1 MDSATP
7 SFKFPHPTPF
17 NGKRDGFSVLG
28 FLKRMTFFFD
38 GAGIAESRKVG
49 VTLAFAGDEVIGWWA
64 LLNKP
69 SDTSFPDFS
78 ELLAAEFSP
87 AKFKEH
93 ILALTMQMK
102 MTLPLNISNV
112 MAYITKAREYHLLL
126 QSYYADNT
134 VLNDTIRTAFL
145 SGAPTQLRQMLEVAI
160 VNAGN
165 DTIDLP
171 RLFKAAE
178 EFGRIFH
185 TGDPSLVAKALAASG
200 SSAGI
205 TDPNAMEVDNIHIQL
220 NNIHKQLGTFTA
232 PYRAAPPTKHDS
244 NHDRRTHIHDALVVL
259 SDRNQNQTKKPVASP
274 APVALSAPLPR
285 SSDTDEPDPL
295 AVPPAPSVPLSK
307 SQLKKLKR
315 RAIRLHEFTVQKAES
330 QLLTFIGSVNGH
342 AARILIDGGAEGNII
357 SSSFQKRHQLLGTE
371 CLPIPILLPNG
382 SSSLTSPTVPI
393 TLNRS
398 DYSDSLNPIL
408 YPLNKYDLILGKPWL
423 TKVNPCI
430 NWRTNDLHF
439 THNGIDVKWSCRGFK
454 ADHIQSRTKGLLL
467 THMHFHSMATL
478 PGSEVFLAL
487 IRNTPEPSEETDQP
501 RTIPDMT
508 PEVRSIVMEEFADV
522 FPEKLPDGLPPD
534 RGDAMKIE
542 TDPTADPPFRPV
554 IRLSIAE
561 LDELRKQLDQL
572 LAAGFIKPSTSP
584 YGAPVLFVRKKD
596 GTLRMCVDYRG
607 LNKITRKNRHPL
619 PRIDELLDRFRGA
632 RYYSKLDLLSGYH
645 QQRIFEPHTHKTAFR
660 CRYGHFEFNVVP
672 FGLTNAPASFS
683 NMMLR
688 VLDPVLDKWVV
699 VYLDDL
705 LIYSK
710 TKKEHLQHL
719 RSVLALLRKN
729 GLYAKLSKCSFM
741 QDETEFLGHTITK
754 DGIKTSA
761 GLSKAIIRIGL
772 CRDCPPSLFPPRQQH
787 SLQMDR
793 RTTIC
798 IPSAQTRHLL
808 RPRPPHLRPRSLT
821 FVETDASGFAIGA
834 VLLQTDREGNTHPIA
849 FTSRKMQ
856 SAERNYPVH
865 EQELL
870 AVIHAL
876 RTWRYYLDGT
886 KFSVHTDHATLR
898 HFPTQPKLTRR
909 QARWMELLQEY
920 DFDFK
925 YKRGV
930 DNIVPDALSRR
941 PDYREPDPVELYNLS
956 VSLSPDVRDQL
967 VQDYNDDP
975 RLGPIYKDCLDGK
988 VANGYSFQNN
998 LLYFTRRGATT
1009 LAIPRNSPI
1018 RLTLLHDAHDSAT
1031 AGHFGFQKT
1040 YDNLRRFVYWPH
1052 IAKDTQQYV
1061 ATCEKCQRNKDSQDR
1076 PAGLLQPL
1084 PIPSQRW
1091 EYYLCHAVD
1100 VAHQFF
1106 DNIFKLHGKPTSIIS
1121 DRDTRFTSRFWQELH
1136 RLMDVKLALSTAY
1149 HPQTDGQT
1157 EVMNKTLKTM
1167 LRAFIDNKQSNWDQL
1182 LPSLEFAYNNAVNA
1196 STGYSPFFLNSGQ
1209 HPRLPTA
1216 LLGKPNSSVP
1226 TVDTFLTEQA
1236 TTLALA
1242 QDALQRAQDHQEQQA
1257 DKRRRDHKYK
1267 VGDKVLLRA
1276 TNITIPADS
1285 IRPADKLRPQFLGPF
1300 TLLEQHSPVTFRV
1313 ELPPFYKI
1321 HDVFHVDTFR
1331 PYLPSP
1337 ESLGIR
1343 APAPVDPTVIDG
1355 EEEYEV
1361 DEILKYRFYR
1371 RQHQFLVSFKAYGR
1385 EADEWLP
1392 VSNLDNCMDL
1402 VTTFK
1407 EQHGIIF

>member
-1 MDSATP
+1 
-7 SFKFPHPTPF
+7 
-17 NGKRDGFSVLG
+17 
-28 FLKRMTFFFD
+28 
-38 GAGIAESRKVG
+38 
-49 VTLAFAGDEVIGWWA
+49 
-64 LLNKP
+64 
-69 SDTSFPDFS
+69 
-78 ELLAAEFSP
+78 
-87 AKFKEH
+87 
-93 ILALTMQMK
+93 
-102 MTLPLNISNV
+102 
-112 MAYITKAREYHLLL
+112 
-126 QSYYADNT
+126 
-134 VLNDTIRTAFL
+134 
-145 SGAPTQLRQMLEVAI
+145 
-160 VNAGN
+160 
-165 DTIDLP
+165 
-171 RLFKAAE
+171 
-178 EFGRIFH
+178 
-185 TGDPSLVAKALAASG
+185 
-200 SSAGI
+200 
-205 TDPNAMEVDNIHIQL
+205 
-220 NNIHKQLGTFTA
+220 
-232 PYRAAPPTKHDS
+232 
-244 NHDRRTHIHDALVVL
+244 
-259 SDRNQNQTKKPVASP
+259 
-274 APVALSAPLPR
+274 
-285 SSDTDEPDPL
+285 
-295 AVPPAPSVPLSK
+295 
-307 SQLKKLKR
+307 
-315 RAIRLHEFTVQKAES
+315 
-330 QLLTFIGSVNGH
+330 
-342 AARILIDGGAEGNII
+342 
-357 SSSFQKRHQLLGTE
+357 
-371 CLPIPILLPNG
+371 LPIPILLPNG
-382 SSSLTSPTVPI
+382 SSSITSHTVPI
-393 TLNRS
+393 TLDRG

-423 TKVNPCI
+423 TKVNPHI
-430 NWRTNDLHF
+430 NWRTNNLHF
-439 THNGIDVKWSCRGFK
+439 THNGVDVIWNCRGFR
-454 ADHIQSRTKGLLL
+454 ADNIQSRSNGLLL

-487 IRNTPEPSEETDQP
+487 IQNTPEASEENDKP

-561 LDELRKQLDQL
+561 LDELRKQLDDL
-572 LAAGFIKPSTSP
+572 LSKGFIKPSTSP

-710 TKKEHLQHL
+710 TKSEHLQHL

-761 GLSKAIIRIGL
+761 GLSKAIQDWPTPKSTKDVQQFLGLAQFYQQYVSGFAGIALPLSSLLANNTPFTWTHEQQSAFLHLKQAICSAPVLRIFDPDL
-772 CRDCPPSLFPPRQQH
+772 V
-787 SLQMDR
+787 
-793 RTTIC
+793 
-798 IPSAQTRHLL
+798 
-808 RPRPPHLRPRSLT
+808 T
-821 FVETDASGFAIGA
+821 FVDTDASGFAIGA
-834 VLLQTDREGNTHPIA
+834 VLLQNDQQGNAHPIA
-849 FTSRKMQ
+849 FTSRKLQ
-856 SAERNYPVH
+856 SAERNYPTH

-886 KFSVHTDHATLR
+886 KFTVNTDHATLR

-941 PDYREPDPVELYNLS
+941 PDYRDLDPVELHNLS

-967 VQDYNDDP
+967 VQDYNNDP

-988 VANGYSFQNN
+988 IANGYLFQNN

-1009 LAIPRNSPI
+1009 LAIPRRSSI
-1018 RLTLLHDAHDSAT
+1018 RLTLLHDAHDSTT

-1061 ATCEKCQRNKDSQDR
+1061 ATCEKCQRNKGSQER

-1091 EYYLCHAVD
+1091 EVVTMDFIGPLPPTARKFDAITVFVDKLTKLAHFVPSTTSATAVD

-1106 DNIFKLHGKPTSIIS
+1106 DNIFKLHGLPTSIIS

-1136 RLMDVKLALSTAY
+1136 KLLDVKLALSTAY

-1209 HPRLPTA
+1209 HPRLPIA
-1216 LLGKPNSSVP
+1216 LLDTLTSSVP
-1226 TVDTFLTEQA
+1226 AVDHFLTEQA
-1236 TTLALA
+1236 TTLTLA
-1242 QDALQRAQDHQEQQA
+1242 QDALQRAQDHQEEQA
-1257 DKRRRDHKYK
+1257 NKRRRDHKYK
-1267 VGDKVLLRA
+1267 VGDKILLRA

-1285 IRPADKLRPQFLGPF
+1285 VRPADKLRPQFLGPF

-1337 ESLGIR
+1337 ESLGTR
-1343 APAPVDPTVIDG
+1343 VAAPPDTSLIDG

-1371 RQHQFLVSFKAYGR
+1371 RQHQFLVSFKGYGR

-1392 VSNLDNCMDL
+1392 VSNLDNCMDM
-1402 VTTFK
+1402 VTAFK
-1407 EQHGIIF
+1407 QQHGIIF

>member
-1 MDSATP
+1 
-7 SFKFPHPTPF
+7 
-17 NGKRDGFSVLG
+17 
-28 FLKRMTFFFD
+28 
-38 GAGIAESRKVG
+38 
-49 VTLAFAGDEVIGWWA
+49 
-64 LLNKP
+64 
-69 SDTSFPDFS
+69 
-78 ELLAAEFSP
+78 
-87 AKFKEH
+87 
-93 ILALTMQMK
+93 
-102 MTLPLNISNV
+102 
-112 MAYITKAREYHLLL
+112 
-126 QSYYADNT
+126 
-134 VLNDTIRTAFL
+134 
-145 SGAPTQLRQMLEVAI
+145 
-160 VNAGN
+160 
-165 DTIDLP
+165 
-171 RLFKAAE
+171 
-178 EFGRIFH
+178 
-185 TGDPSLVAKALAASG
+185 
-200 SSAGI
+200 
-205 TDPNAMEVDNIHIQL
+205 
-220 NNIHKQLGTFTA
+220 
-232 PYRAAPPTKHDS
+232 
-244 NHDRRTHIHDALVVL
+244 
-259 SDRNQNQTKKPVASP
+259 
-274 APVALSAPLPR
+274 
-285 SSDTDEPDPL
+285 
-295 AVPPAPSVPLSK
+295 
-307 SQLKKLKR
+307 
-315 RAIRLHEFTVQKAES
+315 
-330 QLLTFIGSVNGH
+330 
-342 AARILIDGGAEGNII
+342 
-357 SSSFQKRHQLLGTE
+357 
-371 CLPIPILLPNG
+371 
-382 SSSLTSPTVPI
+382 
-393 TLNRS
+393 
-398 DYSDSLNPIL
+398 
-408 YPLNKYDLILGKPWL
+408 
-423 TKVNPCI
+423 
-430 NWRTNDLHF
+430 
-439 THNGIDVKWSCRGFK
+439 
-454 ADHIQSRTKGLLL
+454 
-467 THMHFHSMATL
+467 
-478 PGSEVFLAL
+478 
-487 IRNTPEPSEETDQP
+487 
-501 RTIPDMT
+501 
-508 PEVRSIVMEEFADV
+508 
-522 FPEKLPDGLPPD
+522 
-534 RGDAMKIE
+534 
-542 TDPTADPPFRPV
+542 
-554 IRLSIAE
+554 
-561 LDELRKQLDQL
+561 
-572 LAAGFIKPSTSP
+572 
-584 YGAPVLFVRKKD
+584 
-596 GTLRMCVDYRG
+596 MCVDYRG

-761 GLSKAIIRIGL
+761 GLSKAISDWPTPKSTKDVQQFLGLAQFYQQYVSGFAGIALPLSSLLANNTPFKWTDEQQSAFLQLKRAICSAPVLRIFDPDL
-772 CRDCPPSLFPPRQQH
+772 
-787 SLQMDR
+787 
-793 RTTIC
+793 
-798 IPSAQTRHLL
+798 
-808 RPRPPHLRPRSLT
+808 LT
-821 FVETDASGFAIGA
+821 FVETDASGLAIGA

-1009 LAIPRNSPI
+1009 LAIPRHSPI

-1061 ATCEKCQRNKDSQDR
+1061 ATCERCQRNKDSQDR

-1084 PIPSQRW
+1084 PISSQRW
-1091 EYYLCHAVD
+1091 EVVTMDFIGPLPPTARNFDAITVFVDKLTRQAHFVPSTTSATAVD

-1106 DNIFKLHGKPTSIIS
+1106 DNIFKLHGTPTSIVS

-1257 DKRRRDHKYK
+1257 NKRRRDHKYK

-1371 RQHQFLVSFKAYGR
+1371 RQHQFLVSFKGYGR
-1385 EADEWLP
+1385 EADECLP

>member
-1 MDSATP
+1 
-7 SFKFPHPTPF
+7 
-17 NGKRDGFSVLG
+17 
-28 FLKRMTFFFD
+28 
-38 GAGIAESRKVG
+38 
-49 VTLAFAGDEVIGWWA
+49 
-64 LLNKP
+64 
-69 SDTSFPDFS
+69 
-78 ELLAAEFSP
+78 
-87 AKFKEH
+87 
-93 ILALTMQMK
+93 
-102 MTLPLNISNV
+102 
-112 MAYITKAREYHLLL
+112 
-126 QSYYADNT
+126 
-134 VLNDTIRTAFL
+134 
-145 SGAPTQLRQMLEVAI
+145 
-160 VNAGN
+160 
-165 DTIDLP
+165 
-171 RLFKAAE
+171 
-178 EFGRIFH
+178 
-185 TGDPSLVAKALAASG
+185 
-200 SSAGI
+200 
-205 TDPNAMEVDNIHIQL
+205 
-220 NNIHKQLGTFTA
+220 
-232 PYRAAPPTKHDS
+232 
-244 NHDRRTHIHDALVVL
+244 
-259 SDRNQNQTKKPVASP
+259 
-274 APVALSAPLPR
+274 
-285 SSDTDEPDPL
+285 
-295 AVPPAPSVPLSK
+295 
-307 SQLKKLKR
+307 
-315 RAIRLHEFTVQKAES
+315 
-330 QLLTFIGSVNGH
+330 
-342 AARILIDGGAEGNII
+342 
-357 SSSFQKRHQLLGTE
+357 
-371 CLPIPILLPNG
+371 
-382 SSSLTSPTVPI
+382 
-393 TLNRS
+393 
-398 DYSDSLNPIL
+398 
-408 YPLNKYDLILGKPWL
+408 
-423 TKVNPCI
+423 
-430 NWRTNDLHF
+430 
-439 THNGIDVKWSCRGFK
+439 
-454 ADHIQSRTKGLLL
+454 
-467 THMHFHSMATL
+467 MHFHSMATL

-1009 LAIPRNSPI
+1009 LAIPRHSPI

-1091 EYYLCHAVD
+1091 EVVTMDFIGPLPPTARNFDAITVFVDKLTKQAHFVPSTTSATAVD

-1106 DNIFKLHGKPTSIIS
+1106 DNIFKLHGTPTSIIS

-1216 LLGKPNSSVP
+1216 LLGKPSSSVP

-1257 DKRRRDHKYK
+1257 NKRRRDHKYK

-1371 RQHQFLVSFKAYGR
+1371 RQHQFLVSFKGYGR

>member
-1 MDSATP
+1 
-7 SFKFPHPTPF
+7 
-17 NGKRDGFSVLG
+17 
-28 FLKRMTFFFD
+28 
-38 GAGIAESRKVG
+38 
-49 VTLAFAGDEVIGWWA
+49 
-64 LLNKP
+64 
-69 SDTSFPDFS
+69 
-78 ELLAAEFSP
+78 
-87 AKFKEH
+87 
-93 ILALTMQMK
+93 
-102 MTLPLNISNV
+102 
-112 MAYITKAREYHLLL
+112 
-126 QSYYADNT
+126 
-134 VLNDTIRTAFL
+134 
-145 SGAPTQLRQMLEVAI
+145 
-160 VNAGN
+160 
-165 DTIDLP
+165 
-171 RLFKAAE
+171 
-178 EFGRIFH
+178 
-185 TGDPSLVAKALAASG
+185 
-200 SSAGI
+200 
-205 TDPNAMEVDNIHIQL
+205 
-220 NNIHKQLGTFTA
+220 
-232 PYRAAPPTKHDS
+232 
-244 NHDRRTHIHDALVVL
+244 
-259 SDRNQNQTKKPVASP
+259 
-274 APVALSAPLPR
+274 
-285 SSDTDEPDPL
+285 
-295 AVPPAPSVPLSK
+295 
-307 SQLKKLKR
+307 
-315 RAIRLHEFTVQKAES
+315 
-330 QLLTFIGSVNGH
+330 
-342 AARILIDGGAEGNII
+342 
-357 SSSFQKRHQLLGTE
+357 
-371 CLPIPILLPNG
+371 
-382 SSSLTSPTVPI
+382 
-393 TLNRS
+393 
-398 DYSDSLNPIL
+398 
-408 YPLNKYDLILGKPWL
+408 
-423 TKVNPCI
+423 
-430 NWRTNDLHF
+430 
-439 THNGIDVKWSCRGFK
+439 
-454 ADHIQSRTKGLLL
+454 
-467 THMHFHSMATL
+467 
-478 PGSEVFLAL
+478 
-487 IRNTPEPSEETDQP
+487 
-501 RTIPDMT
+501 
-508 PEVRSIVMEEFADV
+508 MEEFADV

-761 GLSKAIIRIGL
+761 GLSKAISDWPTPKSTKDVQQFLGL
-772 CRDCPPSLFPPRQQH
+772 AQFYQQY
-787 SLQMDR
+787 
-793 RTTIC
+793 
-798 IPSAQTRHLL
+798 
-808 RPRPPHLRPRSLT
+808 
-821 FVETDASGFAIGA
+821 VSGFAGIA
-834 VLLQTDREGNTHPIA
+834 LPLSSLLANNTPFKWTDEQ
-849 FTSRKMQ
+849 Q
-856 SAERNYPVH
+856 SAFLQLKRAICSAPVLRIFDPDLSPLSKQMHPVSPSVQCCCRLTGKGIPIPSHSLPGKCSQLSGTTLSMSRNCW
-865 EQELL
+865 LSSMRS
-870 AVIHAL
+870 AL
-876 RTWRYYLDGT
+876 G
-886 KFSVHTDHATLR
+886 ATTSMEPSSASTPTTPPSATS
-898 HFPTQPKLTRR
+898 PTQPKLTRR

-1009 LAIPRNSPI
+1009 LAIPRHSPI

-1091 EYYLCHAVD
+1091 EVVTMDFIGPLPPTARNFDAITVFVDKLTKQAHFVPSTTSATAVD

-1106 DNIFKLHGKPTSIIS
+1106 DNIFKLHGTPTSIIS

-1216 LLGKPNSSVP
+1216 LLGKPSSSVP

-1257 DKRRRDHKYK
+1257 NKRRRDHKYK

-1371 RQHQFLVSFKAYGR
+1371 RQHQFLVSFKGYGR

>member
-1 MDSATP
+1 LPNRVSNYD
-7 SFKFPHPTPF
+7 KPT
-17 NGKRDGFSVLG
+17 
-28 FLKRMTFFFD
+28 
-38 GAGIAESRKVG
+38 
-49 VTLAFAGDEVIGWWA
+49 
-64 LLNKP
+64 
-69 SDTSFPDFS
+69 
-78 ELLAAEFSP
+78 
-87 AKFKEH
+87 
-93 ILALTMQMK
+93 
-102 MTLPLNISNV
+102 
-112 MAYITKAREYHLLL
+112 
-126 QSYYADNT
+126 
-134 VLNDTIRTAFL
+134 
-145 SGAPTQLRQMLEVAI
+145 
-160 VNAGN
+160 
-165 DTIDLP
+165 
-171 RLFKAAE
+171 
-178 EFGRIFH
+178 H
-185 TGDPSLVAKALAASG
+185 T
-200 SSAGI
+200 
-205 TDPNAMEVDNIHIQL
+205 
-220 NNIHKQLGTFTA
+220 
-232 PYRAAPPTKHDS
+232 
-244 NHDRRTHIHDALVVL
+244 HDALVDP
-259 SDRNQNQTKKPVASP
+259 SDRNQNQNPVASP
-274 APVALSAPLPR
+274 APVAPSALLPR
-285 SSDTDEPDPL
+285 SFDTDEPDPL
-295 AVPPAPSVPLSK
+295 AVPPAPSVALSK

-315 RAIRLHEFTVQKAES
+315 REIRLHEFTVQKAEH
-330 QLLTFIGSVNGH
+330 QLLTFIGSINGH
-342 AARILIDGGAEGNII
+342 PAKVLIDGGAEGNII
-357 SSSFQKRHQLLGTE
+357 SSSFQKRHQLERTQ

-382 SSSLTSPTVPI
+382 SSSLTSHTVPI
-393 TLNRS
+393 TLNRG

-423 TKVNPCI
+423 TKVNPRI
-430 NWRTNDLHF
+430 NWRTNALHF
-439 THNGIDVKWSCRGFK
+439 THNGIDVIWNCRGFK
-454 ADHIQSRTKGLLL
+454 ADHIESRSKGILL
-467 THMHFHSMATL
+467 THMHFHAMATL
-478 PGSEVFLAL
+478 PGSDLFIAL
-487 IRNTPEPSEETDQP
+487 IRNTPEASDETDTKP
-501 RTIPDMT
+501 KVPDMT

-632 RYYSKLDLLSGYH
+632 RYFSKLDLLSGYH

-710 TKKEHLQHL
+710 TKAEHLQHL

-741 QDETEFLGHTITK
+741 QDETEFLGHTVTK

-761 GLSKAIIRIGL
+761 GLTQAIRDWPTPKSTKDVQQFLGLAQFYQQYVSGFAEIALPLSSLLANNTPFTWTHNQHTAFLQLKRAISSAPVLRIFDPDL
-772 CRDCPPSLFPPRQQH
+772 A
-787 SLQMDR
+787 
-793 RTTIC
+793 TI
-798 IPSAQTRHLL
+798 
-808 RPRPPHLRPRSLT
+808 
-821 FVETDASGFAIGA
+821 VETDASAYAIGA
-834 VLLQTDREGNTHPIA
+834 VLMQMDRQGNNHPVA
-849 FTSRKMQ
+849 FTSRKLQ
-856 SAERNYPVH
+856 SAERNYPTH

-886 KFSVHTDHATLR
+886 KFTVNTDHATLR

-920 DFDFK
+920 VFDFK

-941 PDYREPDPVELYNLS
+941 PDYRDPDPVELHNLS
-956 VSLSPDVRDQL
+956 LSLFPDVLDRL
-967 VQDYNDDP
+967 VQDYNNDP
-975 RLGPIYKDCLDGK
+975 RLGPIYKDCLEGK
-988 VANGYSFQNN
+988 VANGYKFENN
-998 LLYFTRRGATT
+998 LLYFTRRSTTT
-1009 LAIPRNSPI
+1009 LAIPRHSSV

-1040 YDNLRRFVYWPH
+1040 YDNLRRVVYWPN
-1052 IAKDTQQYV
+1052 IAKDTQLYV
-1061 ATCEKCQRNKDSQDR
+1061 ATCEKCQRNKNSQDR
-1076 PAGLLQPL
+1076 PSGLLQPL

-1091 EYYLCHAVD
+1091 EVVTMDFIGPLPPTARNFDAITVFVDKLTKQAHFVPSTTSATAVD

-1106 DNIFKLHGKPTSIIS
+1106 DNIFKLHGLPTSIIS

-1136 RLMDVKLALSTAY
+1136 RMLDVKLALSTAY

-1216 LLGKPNSSVP
+1216 LLGTTSSSVP
-1226 TVDTFLTEQA
+1226 TVQTFLTEQA
-1236 TTLALA
+1236 TTLTLA
-1242 QDALQRAQDHQEQQA
+1242 QDALQRAQDHQEEQA
-1257 DKRRRDHKYK
+1257 NKRRKDHTYK
-1267 VGDKVLLRA
+1267 VGDQILLRA

-1285 IRPADKLRPQFLGPF
+1285 VRPADKLRPQFLGPF

-1331 PYLPSP
+1331 PYLKSP

-1343 APAPVDPTVIDG
+1343 TPAPPDPTLISG

-1371 RQHQFLVSFKAYGR
+1371 RQHQFLVSFKGYGR

-1392 VSNLDNCMDL
+1392 ARNLENSKDM
-1402 VTTFK
+1402 VTAFK
-1407 EQHGIIF
+1407 QQHGLIF